1 MVGEAVRMVGVEA
14 KVVPW
19 VALAIEEARV
29 KTVAWTVVA
38 QLAVRK
44 VGASVVGFLVA
55 EVLEEDMKVVS
66 KAGLQ
71 AVVRVGALVATLEVD

>member
-14 KVVPW
+14 KVEPW
-19 VALAIEEARV
+19 VALAIEEARA

-71 AVVRVGALVATLEVD
+71 AVVRVGARVAKPEVD